1 MPNKYLNIFKIIH
14 VAPIG
19 RPTNITAIT
28 FDATSIHVY
37 WTHPPEDTHYGVIRE
52 YWLNV
57 TELETRTRS
66 RVVVDSAE
74 TEVVLPSLHPFYT
87 YHITIVPVTIAEGD
101 NYTEITI
108 RTAEAGKSI
117 KLKCSLQFKPTV
129 TIV

>member
-1 MPNKYLNIFKIIH
+1 MSEFFFVP

-28 FDATSIHVY
+28 FSATSIHVY

-57 TELETRTRS
+57 TEMETETRS
-66 RVVVDSAE
+66 RVVVDATK
-74 TEVVLPSLHPFYT
+74 TEVVLSSLHPFYT

-108 RTAEAGKSI
+108 RTAEAS
-117 KLKCSLQFKPTV
+117 KL
-129 TIV
+129 